1 MSRFSP
7 AVRPTNAVST
17 STVANW
23 FGNQFVTYVAG
34 SYESIATTVVGSGGQ
49 TTITFS
55 SIPSTYTHLQ
65 LRTFARA
72 NYAANIFSLGI
83 RYNSDSG
90 TNYTFHNIYGNGTN
104 ALANGFTGY
113 TYDYTVSALGTSTSN
128 VFAASVM
135 DILDYANTNK
145 FKTIRTL
152 DGGDVNGSGGSISLS
167 SCLWRS
173 TAAINSISISTG
185 GFGDLLQYSHF
196 ALYGI
201 KGA

>member
-1 MSRFSP
+1 MARFSP

-34 SYESIATTVVGSGGQ
+34 SFESIATTVVGSGGQ

-55 SIPSTYTHLQ
+55 SIPSTYKHLQ
-65 LRTFARA
+65 LRVFARA

-90 TNYTFHNIYGNGTN
+90 ANYTYHSIYGNGSS
-104 ALANGFTGY
+104 AVANGFTGY
-113 TYDYTVSALGTSTSN
+113 NYDYTCNVMGTSSTN
-128 VFAASVM
+128 VFAANVI
-135 DILDYANTNK
+135 DILDYADTNK
-145 FKTIRTL
+145 YKTIRSL
-152 DGGDVNGSGGSISLS
+152 NGGDINGSGGLVSIA
-167 SCLWRS
+167 SCLWQS
-173 TAAINSISISTG
+173 TSAINSISISTG

-201 KGA
+201 KGS